1 MVVAILKWFD
11 MLDLGYPCDKTETS
25 ILQLNYWLN
34 LKTTRTSAPS
44 SQVLGKKQTSTMRPL
59 EFHGGWMSFFA
70 VLGWV
75 VVCGWVS
82 RHSGHDDGT
91 FKKCYIWMAS
101 FDYLGTLW

>member
-1 MVVAILKWFD
+1 
-11 MLDLGYPCDKTETS
+11 
-25 ILQLNYWLN
+25 
-34 LKTTRTSAPS
+34 
-44 SQVLGKKQTSTMRPL
+44 
-59 EFHGGWMSFFA
+59 MSFFA

>member
-44 SQVLGKKQTSTMRPL
+44 S
-59 EFHGGWMSFFA
+59 
-70 VLGWV
+70 
-75 VVCGWVS
+75 
-82 RHSGHDDGT
+82 
-91 FKKCYIWMAS
+91 
-101 FDYLGTLW
+101 